1 MESEVKGGVKGGGE
15 GRVEWS
21 EVKGGGEG
29 RVVVLYD

>member
-1 MESEVKGGVKGGGE
+1 MESEVKGEVKGGGE
-15 GRVEWS
+15 RRVEWS

>member
-1 MESEVKGGVKGGGE
+1 VESEVKGGGE